1 MKKILLTLIISCVF
15 ANLIWAT
22 SENTKNG
29 SDKNTIYSYITK
41 AQSTIKE
48 ALGKSDL
55 QAIQEL
61 AYKAKR
67 FSYSAQC
74 EADECDYDYAEDEC
88 ENAAFKA
95 DRAYRA
101 SSIAEAKDHLNKALN
116 HLAKAKNSL

>member
-1 MKKILLTLIISCVF
+1 MKKLILYLVLLCISTNVSNAFSLTVP
-15 ANLIWAT
+15 
-22 SENTKNG
+22 
-29 SDKNTIYSYITK
+29 DKNTIYSYITK

-48 ALGKSDL
+48 ALSKSDL
-55 QAIQEL
+55 QTIQEL

-101 SSIAEAKDHLNKALN
+101 SSIAEAKDYLNKALN